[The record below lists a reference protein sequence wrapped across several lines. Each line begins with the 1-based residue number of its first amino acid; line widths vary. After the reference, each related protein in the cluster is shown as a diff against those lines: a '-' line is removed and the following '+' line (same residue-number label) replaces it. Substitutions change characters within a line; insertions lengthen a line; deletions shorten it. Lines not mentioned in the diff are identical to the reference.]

1 MESMK
6 VHELQDLEAVSN
18 FAANMFVDFSEHYI
32 AAKGRF
38 VVAVSGGSTP
48 ARLYA
53 LLGSD
58 HYAEKIDWR
67 FVHFFWADER
77 FVPHNHEDSNFRLLH
92 ENLLSNIPIPHENI
106 HPVSTNESAH
116 RISAKKYED
125 EIKSFFPLSQGDLP
139 EFDLILL
146 GIGEDGHIAS
156 IFPGSAVLKEI
167 EHLVVSVESKTH
179 MHPRITLTL
188 PVIND
193 ALNVIFL
200 VSGKNKASVVKK
212 VLKERDTSLPAVM
225 VNPTKGELFFLI
237 DRDAGMY
244 LGKGPK

>member
-1 MESMK
+1 MK
-6 VHELQDLEAVSN
+6 VHVLQDLEAVSI

-58 HYAEKIDWR
+58 RYADKIDWR
-67 FVHFFWADER
+67 FVYFFWADER
-77 FVPHNHEDSNFRLLH
+77 FVPHDHHNSNFRLLH
-92 ENLLSNIPIPHENI
+92 ENLLSKIQIPHENI
-106 HPVSTNESAH
+106 HPVSTNESSPH
-116 RISAKKYED
+116 ISAEKYED
-125 EIKSFFPLSQGDLP
+125 EIKSFFHLSNGELP

-146 GIGEDGHIAS
+146 GIGEDGHTAS
-156 IFPGSAVLKEI
+156 IFPGNAVLEEK
-167 EHLVVSVESKTH
+167 EHLIAAVESKTH

-188 PVIND
+188 PVINN
-193 ALNVIFL
+193 ARNVIFL
-200 VSGKNKASVVKK
+200 ASGKNKASVVKK
-212 VLKERDTSLPAVM
+212 VLEEKDPYLPAVM
-225 VNPTKGELFFLI
+225 VNPSRGKMFFLI